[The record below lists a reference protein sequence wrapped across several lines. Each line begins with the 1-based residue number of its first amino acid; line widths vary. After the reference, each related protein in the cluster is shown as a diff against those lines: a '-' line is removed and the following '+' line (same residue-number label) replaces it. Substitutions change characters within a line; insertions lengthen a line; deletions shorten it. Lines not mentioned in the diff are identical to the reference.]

1 MNLDPALALAGLPIG
16 LIVGLTGMGGGALLT
31 PMLVLGFGI
40 DPLTA
45 VSSDLV
51 ASLCMKPVGGAV
63 HLRHGTVRTDVV
75 RWLMLGSIPTAFLG
89 VLILTSLLGGNGAAM
104 KTLLG
109 GALLLVLGSM
119 IVRRAF
125 GPRRPVEADDRAV
138 APRPW
143 ATLLAGALGGL
154 VVGLTSVG
162 SGSLIIA
169 ALMIVYPR
177 MSMRSLVGTDLVQAV
192 PLVGSAALAHLLFGD
207 VHLGLTASLLLGSIP
222 GVYLGA
228 RFSTK
233 ASDTVL
239 KPVIMVLLTASG
251 AKLLGAGN
259 PETLLAASAMAAYA
273 AGALV
278 SDRRRLA
285 RYLAEQPG
293 PEAAPLAPNAP
304 LPDMGTPAPTRPS
317 VGDVT
322 EPVT

>member
-1 MNLDPALALAGLPIG
+1 MTLDPGIALAGLPIG

-89 VLILTSLLGGNGAAM
+89 VLILTSFLGGNGAAM

-109 GALLLVLGSM
+109 GALLLVLLSM
-119 IVRRAF
+119 VVRRLF

-138 APRPW
+138 APRPL
-143 ATLLAGALGGL
+143 ATLAAGALGGL

-192 PLVGSAALAHLLFGD
+192 PLVGSAALAHMIFGD
-207 VHLGLTASLLLGSIP
+207 VHFGLTASLLLGSIP

-259 PETLLAASAMAAYA
+259 GVTLLASACMAGYA
-273 AGALV
+273 AVAMMA
-278 SDRRRLA
+278 DRRRLA
-285 RYLAEQPG
+285 RYLAAQPG
-293 PEAAPLAPNAP
+293 PEAAALAPSAP
-304 LPDMGTPAPTRPS
+304 LPDLGTSARAS
-317 VGDVT
+317 AVVEGAS
-322 EPVT
+322 EPVR

>member
-1 MNLDPALALAGLPIG
+1 MTLDYGIALAGLPIG

-63 HLRHGTVRTDVV
+63 HLRHGTVRMDVV

-89 VLILTSLLGGNGAAM
+89 VLVLTLLLRGDGAAM

-109 GALLLVLGSM
+109 GALLLVLFSM
-119 IVRRAF
+119 VLRRAF
-125 GPRRPVEADDRAV
+125 GPRRPVETDDRAV
-138 APRPW
+138 APRPA
-143 ATLLAGALGGL
+143 ATLAAGALGGL

-192 PLVGSAALAHLLFGD
+192 PLVGSAALAHMLLGD
-207 VHLGLTASLLLGSIP
+207 VHFGLTASLLLGSIP

-259 PETLLAASAMAAYA
+259 GLTLLASTAMAAYA
-273 AGALV
+273 AIALLA
-278 SDRRRLA
+278 DRRRLA
-285 RYLAEQPG
+285 SYLAAGPG
-293 PEAAPLAPNAP
+293 PAAAALAPSAP
-304 LPDMGTPAPTRPS
+304 LPELETLEGPS
-317 VGDVT
+317 VLVEGASEAVR
-322 EPVT
+322 